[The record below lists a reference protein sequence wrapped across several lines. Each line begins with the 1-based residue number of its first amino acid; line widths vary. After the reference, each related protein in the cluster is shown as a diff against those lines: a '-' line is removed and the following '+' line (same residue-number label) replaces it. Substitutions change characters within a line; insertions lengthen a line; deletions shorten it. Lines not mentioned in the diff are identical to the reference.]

1 MSEKISKI
9 TYGELGNFL
18 ISLGFEEIEKTGHTV
33 FRNNEFDSLITLP
46 RYRKNRLV
54 ESRHL
59 SMIKVNLTGKDI
71 PGGDS
76 LDIGKEA
83 MQSG

>member
-1 MSEKISKI
+1 MSEKVSKI
-9 TYGELGNFL
+9 TYGDLGNFL
-18 ISLGFEEIEKTGHTV
+18 TSLGFEEIRKTGHTV

-46 RYRKNRLV
+46 RYRKNRHV

-59 SMIKVNLTGKDI
+59 LMIKVNLTGKGI

-76 LDIGKEA
+76 LDIGKTV
-83 MQSG
+83 